1 MTDHEEALQFLFGRL
16 NYERMLSIPYQP
28 RHLKLERMRE
38 LLGRLGNPHR
48 ALRVIHIA
56 GSKGKGSTASMIAS
70 ILSAAG
76 YHTGLYTSPHL
87 ERVEE
92 RISVNGFSASGTD
105 LVQLVRSVQ
114 PHVEML
120 ERRGSSEDGP
130 TYFEITTAMAFLYFA
145 EQGVDAAVVEVG
157 LGGRLDST
165 NVCHP
170 IVTAITSISF
180 DHTKQLGNTL
190 AKIAAEKAGIIK
202 QAVPLVS
209 GVREGAA
216 RQVIE
221 RAALEH
227 GSPVATLG
235 VDFDFQYQPPEE
247 GHGERAARR
256 AYCGRIDYRKIDA
269 AKIFSRTQLDLGMPG
284 RHQAANAAVA
294 MAVVD
299 ELGRQSWDID
309 DSAVRLGLAS
319 ASCPARVEVVAREP
333 MVIIDAAHNVAS
345 IQALVETIG
354 EIYSG
359 GRRTLVFATTQGKD
373 VRGMLMELLPH
384 FDRIVFTRYLLNP
397 RGHQPDRL
405 RELASQIDRPGGPRR
420 PQIEVCAE
428 PTGAWNTALKGVT
441 RADLLC
447 VSGSFFI
454 AGELRPVILSQLRD
468 RPRVGTLS
476 VK

>member
-1 MTDHEEALQFLFGRL
+1 
-16 NYERMLSIPYQP
+16 MLTIPYQP
-28 RHLKLERMRE
+28 RHLKLERMLE
-38 LLGRLGNPHR
+38 LLGRLANPHR
-48 ALRVIHIA
+48 ALAVIHVA

-76 YHTGLYTSPHL
+76 YRTGLYTSPHL

-92 RISVNGFSASGTD
+92 RISVNGKSASGTD

-114 PHVEML
+114 PHVELL
-120 ERRGSSEDGP
+120 EQLAQRRGAPEEGP

-145 EQGVDAAVVEVG
+145 QQGVDAAVVEVG

-216 RQVIE
+216 REVIE
-221 RAALEH
+221 RAAREH

-235 VDFDFQYQPPEE
+235 VDFEFQYHPADKGQ
-247 GHGERAARR
+247 GVGADRR
-256 AYCGRIDYRKIDA
+256 TYCGLIDYRKADA
-269 AKIFSRTQLDLGMPG
+269 TKIVSRTQLDLGMPG

-299 ELGRQSWDID
+299 ELGRQSWDVD
-309 DSAVRLGLAS
+309 DSAVRRGLAS
-319 ASCPARVEVVAREP
+319 ARCPARVEVVAREP

-373 VRGMLMELLPH
+373 VRGMLRELLPH
-384 FDRIVFTRYLLNP
+384 FDRIVFTRYQLNP
-397 RGHQPDRL
+397 RGHQPDDL
-405 RELASQIDRPGGPRR
+405 RELAGQIARSQALAR
-420 PQIEVCAE
+420 PQIEACAE
-428 PTGAWNTALKGVT
+428 PMGAWNTALEGAT

-468 RPRVGTLS
+468 LPRAGTLS